1 MIVLSRSKG
10 TERLQDLCLN
20 WYKQTNSLRMASL
33 VCKGRHCGSPEIQ
46 HQLLSATSQD
56 PTWKITFS
64 ENISKQLHCVI
75 LSTTFRH
82 IAKHCCK
89 SRENVDSI
97 YFVFCTVNVT
107 MSDCQYSQCQNAT
120 MSQYSQCHNIP
131 NISMS
136 HYSQYINVTRSKYF
150 TMSQCH
156 NVTLFTISRCHNEQ
170 STHLA
175 PHSAMTKPA
184 AKVTSRCNTVE
195 TGDLCASLGC
205 MGKM

>member
-1 MIVLSRSKG
+1 MP
-10 TERLQDLCLN
+10 
-20 WYKQTNSLRMASL
+20 SLWSE
-33 VCKGRHCGSPEIQ
+33 V
-46 HQLLSATSQD
+46 QLTY
-56 PTWKITFS
+56 I
-64 ENISKQLHCVI
+64 
-75 LSTTFRH
+75 
-82 IAKHCCK
+82 
-89 SRENVDSI
+89 
-97 YFVFCTVNVT
+97 FVFSIIFWIFRAIGIGLHSRDFYTLKC
-107 MSDCQYSQCQNAT
+107 SHSA

>member
-1 MIVLSRSKG
+1 MAVLKSSISCF
-10 TERLQDLCLN
+10 Q
-20 WYKQTNSLRMASL
+20 
-33 VCKGRHCGSPEIQ
+33 
-46 HQLLSATSQD
+46 QLL
-56 PTWKITFS
+56 KIQPERSPFQKIFPNNCIVSYSRPPFVTLQS
-64 ENISKQLHCVI
+64 IAAKTRGNVNSIS
-75 LSTTFRH
+75 
-82 IAKHCCK
+82 
-89 SRENVDSI
+89 
-97 YFVFCTVNVT
+97 FVFCTVNVT
-107 MSDCQYSQCQNAT
+107 MSDCQYSQCQNATMSQYSQCQNAT

-184 AKVTSRCNTVE
+184 AEVTSRCNTVE